1 MYLFAR
7 SGLLANGKSREAA
20 LWVGAVTE
28 KVNQI
33 TDLNVTVWRN
43 VFSREI
49 NRITWVSAVEELS
62 QLEAAD
68 DKLGNVVDSFMKMLS
83 DKVK

>member
-20 LWVGAVTE
+20 LWVGAITE

-33 TDLNVTVWRN
+33 TDLNV
-43 VFSREI
+43 
-49 NRITWVSAVEELS
+49 
-62 QLEAAD
+62 
-68 DKLGNVVDSFMKMLS
+68 K
-83 DKVK
+83 